1 MCWLQRTVSWRSATL
16 ERAVSGTTS
25 AWRCPSSAPTPG
37 WRLKSFEKSC
47 APKKYVRFSF
57 LAFVLLDWASTSF
70 VLWDFMYGKDYCS
83 FDLISMIDWNA
94 KVDVWSYGVVL
105 WELLTGETPYRDVN
119 QAAIIYGVGTN
130 SLHCEIIPLFIESN
144 RCQQVHKSGTIEK
157 AQGLI
162 CQWLLLDSIDMIT
175 LVLTQVPHFILL
187 KQVTGEN
194 RVNRLKSKPKLFI

>member
-1 MCWLQRTVSWRSATL
+1 
-16 ERAVSGTTS
+16 
-25 AWRCPSSAPTPG
+25 
-37 WRLKSFEKSC
+37 
-47 APKKYVRFSF
+47 
-57 LAFVLLDWASTSF
+57 
-70 VLWDFMYGKDYCS
+70 MYGKDYCS

-162 CQWLLLDSIDMIT
+162 CQ
-175 LVLTQVPHFILL
+175 
-187 KQVTGEN
+187 
-194 RVNRLKSKPKLFI
+194 